1 MCASCAV
8 CDVEQLCAAD
18 VCMYVLVCMCF
29 LCVSLGGWEGQGHVM
44 ARRLLH
50 AQTLFVFVTSNE
62 VHVFPSK
69 AHCAPKPNK
78 GNLAMLRLPSHWRAH
93 MQRTPTPSTSL
104 PLLLRLCAL
113 VSCSFWKTRYNSS
126 FIDSGVCTSSR
137 TPPST
142 QRYSRTHTSRAP
154 HNTGAGGNHKRT
166 RAASLNRI
174 SITQTRTGRG
184 TTSIARS

>member
-1 MCASCAV
+1 
-8 CDVEQLCAAD
+8 
-18 VCMYVLVCMCF
+18 MYVL
-29 LCVSLGGWEGQGHVM
+29 LCVFYVYDWEVGK
-44 ARRLLH
+44 ARAMFWPAACSMH
-50 AQTLFVFVTSNE
+50 KPLFVFVTSNE
-62 VHVFPSK
+62 VHAPQAKAEAAKHTARPSQTK
-69 AHCAPKPNK
+69 ETWPCCGAAATSELLITRVLIQQALKST
-78 GNLAMLRLPSHWRAH
+78 LP
-93 MQRTPTPSTSL
+93 PSTSL

-126 FIDSGVCTSSR
+126 FIASGVCTSSR

-184 TTSIARS
+184 KTSIARS